1 MSEDPVSNTLST
13 NLLHRNQKET
23 KQINILC
30 ESICPGHF
38 GVLGNEDGG
47 L

>member
-1 MSEDPVSNTLST
+1 MSEDPVLNMLST
-13 NLLHRNQKET
+13 NLLHRNHKET
-23 KQINILC
+23 KQMNILC

-38 GVLGNEDGG
+38 EVLGNEDGG